1 MLVLSPHLR
10 KHVEDIN
17 NYMRKFNTV
26 IDSLGQG
33 FDSLKKIDEGEV
45 IDVID
50 YVQGSLIYQKNDSV
64 YLDKKKIIKSDYPI
78 LGVSS
83 LK

>member
-1 MLVLSPHLR
+1 
-10 KHVEDIN
+10 
-17 NYMRKFNTV
+17 MRKFNTV
-26 IDSLGQG
+26 IDPLGQG

-64 YLDKKKIIKSDYPI
+64 YLEKRR
-78 LGVSS
+78 
-83 LK
+83 